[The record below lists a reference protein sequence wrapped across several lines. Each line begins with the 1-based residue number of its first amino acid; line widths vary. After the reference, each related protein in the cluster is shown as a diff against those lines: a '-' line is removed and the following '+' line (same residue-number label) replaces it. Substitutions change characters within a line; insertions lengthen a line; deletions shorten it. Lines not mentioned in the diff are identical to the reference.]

1 MVEELF
7 PNFDFLDDFLLNC
20 HIHTGKGT
28 PPKCMPQGVF
38 TCRTCPCNLYPN
50 QESQQS
56 PPCATLPHPPAPFW
70 SLPLPSLRWPPSES
84 LKVQIRFSGFV
95 HYTNGITY
103 PLPRVCSFFF
113 YSRHGF
119 LSLHRVAA
127 FSFLCLYSTP
137 LWTILKF
144 TFLFHC

>member
-1 MVEELF
+1 MAWEWLGLVEELF

-70 SLPLPSLRWPPSES
+70 SLPLPSLGWPPSES
-84 LKVQIRFSGFV
+84 LTAQIRFSGFV
-95 HYTNGITY
+95 RYTDGITY
-103 PLPRVCSFFF
+103 PLTRVYSFFCLLFKTWISITAQSCSFFIF
-113 YSRHGF
+113 VF
-119 LSLHRVAA
+119 V
-127 FSFLCLYSTP
+127 
-137 LWTILKF
+137 
-144 TFLFHC
+144 